1 MEEEREDKK
10 IESAAEEAQ
19 STSAFTKRRKILT
32 GAPALLLLANRPA
45 FAGTCSISG
54 FMSAKVGTSLAT
66 HDPGLCDGWSPGNWK
81 NNSGQITSSA
91 WDTAAVS
98 HGQSFSSLF
107 NTTNMGFGNGHIR
120 EVNNGTPGN
129 FITYSSG
136 ISLPML
142 DVIEGAIQ
150 GGNNE
155 GSIVKHAAATYLNAA
170 FLANGGGGTQPDPWM
185 VNYISPTDVIGLY
198 LLYELTFLRTTPLP
212 AGLTYR
218 YERSGSVIAGSQ
230 NMTSNEYNSF
240 FVNLSN
246 GSGSQTWQDG

>member
-1 MEEEREDKK
+1 MEDEREDKK
-10 IESAAEEAQ
+10 IGSAAEESQ
-19 STSAFTKRRKILT
+19 STNVFTKRRKILT

-54 FMSAKVGTSLAT
+54 FMSAKVGTSLTT

-81 NNSGQITSSA
+81 KDVGQITSTA
-91 WDTAAVS
+91 WDTAGVS

-107 NTTNMGFGNGHIR
+107 NTANMVFGNGHIR
-120 EVNNGTPGN
+120 EVNNGTPGD
-129 FITYSSG
+129 FIPYSSG
-136 ISLPML
+136 ISFSML
-142 DVIEGAIQ
+142 DVIGGAIQ

-170 FLANGGGGTQPDPWM
+170 FLANGGGGTMPDPWM

-198 LLYELTFLRTTPLP
+198 LLYELTFLPETPLP

-218 YERSGSVIAGSQ
+218 YERGGSVIAESQ
-230 NMTSNEYNSF
+230 NMTTTEYKDF
-240 FVNLSN
+240 FENLSN
-246 GSGSQTWQDG
+246 GSGSQTWQNG